1 MGGGRDGTVITL
13 DCSPVSTTGHVYSKA
28 SDCTQLMVSWS
39 INYTKIKLFKNM
51 PRIHK

>member
-28 SDCTQLMVSWS
+28 SDCTQLMSFMV
-39 INYTKIKLFKNM
+39 YKLYQNKAV
-51 PRIHK
+51 